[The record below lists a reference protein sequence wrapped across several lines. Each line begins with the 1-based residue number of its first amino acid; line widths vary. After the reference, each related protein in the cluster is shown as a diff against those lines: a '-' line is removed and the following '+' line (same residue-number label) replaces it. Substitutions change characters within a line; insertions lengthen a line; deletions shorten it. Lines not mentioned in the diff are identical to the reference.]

1 MNIKELAEQ
10 YACHTET
17 MTGVETEY
25 ILDAD
30 DLQDLIAVVRQD
42 ERKACAEI
50 AKFATMHCIAE
61 AIMRRGESDEHQRT
75 S

>member
-1 MNIKELAEQ
+1 MDKTTKKLAKQAGLRFSKDWGECYTGNVQIEHFAEL
-10 YACHTET
+10 
-17 MTGVETEY
+17 
-25 ILDAD
+25 
-30 DLQDLIAVVRQD
+30 VRQD

>member
-1 MNIKELAEQ
+1 MNKDEDFVYRIIRACGSSTANSDINIFALERIIEDIKAE
-10 YACHTET
+10 
-17 MTGVETEY
+17 
-25 ILDAD
+25 
-30 DLQDLIAVVRQD
+30 
-42 ERKACAEI
+42 EREACAEI